1 MFTKNAVGLIAA
13 NAAASNIRSV
23 LAVRGSTFTTW
34 SASDELG
41 VEVTGTD
48 DPLEDVV
55 RRPGRAR
62 DATDAYARRSEQP
75 TGLGPDRAGADD
87 QRRGPRISLVPSVGQ
102 LPGANLASSMIRAE
116 RARRNPSTDSARPG
130 S

>member
-34 SASDELG
+34 SASESSEWKSPGPAIRSKTSSGARG
-41 VEVTGTD
+41 VRATPRTRAPAARSNRPVSVPIEPAPTINA
-48 DPLEDVV
+48 VV
-55 RRPGRAR
+55 P
-62 DATDAYARRSEQP
+62 RS
-75 TGLGPDRAGADD
+75 
-87 QRRGPRISLVPSVGQ
+87 SLVPSVGQ